1 MNSLCHA
8 KNVTVQEL
16 ALWNQSLSRAGR
28 LHEIGLDIA
37 HTGYHKH
44 SAYILENADMP
55 GFSRKEQTI
64 LAQLVICHRGDLKK
78 MADII
83 GDNEIMWCAV
93 LSLRL
98 AALFCR
104 SRLPLDLPPQTQ
116 LRVDENNHSFILRIN
131 AQWLE
136 QHPLIADALDY
147 ESAQWQKIDMPFSV
161 QAQ

>member
-1 MNSLCHA
+1 MKSA
-8 KNVTVQEL
+8 
-16 ALWNQSLSRAGR
+16 
-28 LHEIGLDIA
+28 DIA

-64 LAQLVICHRGDLKK
+64 LAQLVIGHRGDLKK

-83 GDNEIMWCAV
+83 GNNEIMWCAV

-136 QHPLIADALDY
+136 QHPSSPMRWTTKARNGKNRYAFLGSSTINRAPL
-147 ESAQWQKIDMPFSV
+147 
-161 QAQ
+161 